1 MEFLSRTEKMISI
14 DEIKNINSKSVLI
27 FGLGGVGGS
36 CVESLVRAGIG
47 KVGLVDGDEYEITN
61 VNRQIF
67 ATTKTIGMRKV
78 DAAKE
83 RILEIN
89 SDVEIKKYDFFVTEE
104 NIQEIDFENYDYVVD
119 AIDTITS
126 KLLIIKEADE
136 KNIKLISAMG
146 AGNRLDPT
154 KFEII
159 DIYKTK
165 NDPVARVMRKKLKE
179 MGIKKLKVVCSK
191 EIPIK
196 THDRTPGSIS
206 FVPPVCG
213 MVLASYIVSDILKSW
228 NDWEKNI

>member
-1 MEFLSRTEKMISI
+1 MEFLSRTEKIISI

-89 SDVEIKKYDFFVTEE
+89 S
-104 NIQEIDFENYDYVVD
+104 YVVD